1 MEGGERHLGKN
12 PAVFLVKVLNFS
24 DLAVKSGKEQKSAKI
39 FDDIP
44 QHLLKLC
51 SKC

>member
-24 DLAVKSGKEQKSAKI
+24 DLAVKSGKEQKSAKNLRRYSSTPAKI
-39 FDDIP
+39 V
-44 QHLLKLC
+44 
-51 SKC
+51 